1 MADQTALDEVFRFVH
16 VHAARAV
23 TFQPSLKRT
32 QFYILLEPAS
42 PEGRASIAIEIL
54 GSDSRA
60 VARAISDLTLG
71 EEIHGAL
78 MRALEGSAATV
89 ADFLALLPDN
99 IGLDPHFETDLR
111 MLSDTL
117 LFSAYAPTLA
127 PADLDAMRRLY
138 IAYLIIENTMLGTLP
153 SDTAL
158 GALVN
163 QPVVALFEESGVAGK
178 PKIRSV
184 GVADL
189 LVVKQH
195 IKRYETSELA
205 HIENIM
211 PKETRSREHRKL
223 ERFDETITVETE
235 TTTEKEEELTS
246 TERFELEQET
256 SRTIKEDQK
265 YAFDLSVSGQL
276 GPVVEFDTGFEMEIT
291 RSSETQARNA
301 MKYAKD
307 VVQRSLERVK
317 ERVRHERVRRIIR
330 ETEERNLHSFIN
342 ESDESIWGQYQ
353 FLDKVFEAQVFNY
366 GKRQMFDLM
375 IPEPASYLLYLERT
389 SVTKRAELPP
399 APDPLTIA
407 PLNLLFEPLDAHRPE
422 HYTQLAAKYGASGLE
437 TPPPLHR
444 RATIE
449 HTAPAGSA
457 TGGGASEHHA
467 ILVPPNVLEFS
478 IPPGYLPKKAF
489 IYSLVLSDNVAG
501 LQVAFAIATA
511 NEHVILN
518 DDNGYDH
525 LGGNPIDGQIYFV
538 GEQKQFDFSFPD
550 SNLGDVDYSS
560 DSKLHLSI
568 LPVETA
574 NHAFICEVEFVRT
587 QKHLDQWKLRTY
599 DTIRSAYQS
608 RLLEHADEIA
618 RLKAELKAEED
629 SEERKLGTPPSA
641 RRQTI
646 VSELK
651 KHCVAILRQQ
661 WFTDP
666 SPMRVLGADPPTFD
680 FVAAQQMGS
689 LVRFLEHAF
698 EWDQLQYAF
707 YPYFWARMEEWAS
720 RFNKEDPDYEFQQFL
735 QAGYARVVLAVRPG
749 FEAAV
754 SYFVEKGLLWEGRGE
769 PTVSDPLYLSI
780 VEEIRERTDGRL
792 DAIPVGEPWE
802 VRLPTTLILLRP
814 QDATPLLPH
823 WQRAADGAWT
833 WSPANGTEDA

>member
-16 VHAARAV
+16 LHAAHAV
-23 TFQPSLKRT
+23 SFQPSLKRT
-32 QFYILLEPAS
+32 QFNILLEPAS
-42 PEGRASIAIEIL
+42 PDDRVSIAISIL
-54 GSDSRA
+54 GGSSPE

-71 EEIHGAL
+71 EEIHDAL
-78 MRALEGSAATV
+78 IRALEGGEATV
-89 ADFLALLPDN
+89 ADFLGLLPDN
-99 IGLDPHFETDLR
+99 ISLNPHFETDLHI
-111 MLSDTL
+111 LSDTL
-117 LFSAYAPTLA
+117 LLSAYAPTLA
-127 PADLDAMRRLY
+127 PAELDAMRRLY
-138 IAYLIIENTMLGTLP
+138 IAYLVIEATMLGTLP

-158 GALVN
+158 RALVN
-163 QPVVALFEESGVAGK
+163 QPVVPLFDESDLRLIR

-205 HIENIM
+205 HVENIM
-211 PKETRSREHRKL
+211 PKETRSRDHRKL

-235 TTTEKEEELTS
+235 STTEKEEELTS

-265 YAFDLSVSGQL
+265 YAFDLSVSGQM
-276 GPVVEFDTGFEMEIT
+276 GPVVEFDSGFEMEIT
-291 RSSETQARNA
+291 RSDEAQARNA
-301 MKYAKD
+301 MKYSKD

-317 ERVRHERVRRIIR
+317 ERVRHERVRRIIQ

-342 ESDESIWGQYQ
+342 ESDKSIWGQYQ
-353 FLDKVFEAQVFNY
+353 FLDKVYEAQVFNY

-389 SVTKRAELPP
+389 SATKRAELPP

-407 PLNLLFEPLDAHRPE
+407 PLDLKFEHSDADLPT

-444 RATIE
+444 RATIK
-449 HTAPAGSA
+449 HVAPAGTA
-457 TGGGASEHHA
+457 TPGAASERGDVS
-467 ILVPPNVLEFS
+467 VPPTVLEFS
-478 IPPGYLPKKAF
+478 VPDGYRPRTAYV
-489 IYSLVLSDNVAG
+489 YSLALTNNVDR
-501 LQVAFAIATA
+501 LNISFAIATA
-511 NEHVILN
+511 TDNEFMDTTLHRTHV
-518 DDNGYDH
+518 
-525 LGGNPIDGQIYFV
+525 GGNDVEGQLYIV
-538 GEQKQFDFSFPD
+538 GGNNELTFNFSDPHVQYE
-550 SNLGDVDYSS
+550 SE
-560 DSKLHLSI
+560 SKLHLSI
-568 LPVETA
+568 MPFDTA
-574 NHAFICEVEFVRT
+574 NHAIVCEVEFERT
-587 QKHLDQWKLRTY
+587 DNHLDNWKLKTY
-599 DTIRSAYQS
+599 DAIRSAYQS
-608 RLLEHADEIA
+608 RLLEYADEVA
-618 RLKAELKAEED
+618 RAKAELKAEED
-629 SEERKLGTPPSA
+629 SEERKLGAPPSA

-646 VSELK
+646 VTELK
-651 KHCVAILRQQ
+651 KHFVAILRQQ

-666 SPMRVLGADPPTFD
+666 SPMRVVGDNPPTFD

-698 EWDQLQYAF
+698 EWDQIQYAF

-720 RFNKEDPDYEFQQFL
+720 QFNKEDPDYEFQQFL
-735 QAGYARVVLAVRPG
+735 QAGTARVVLAVRPG

-754 SYFVEKGLLWEGRGE
+754 SYFLETGRLWEGRGE
-769 PTVSDPLYLSI
+769 PTVSDPLYWSI
-780 VEEIRERTDGRL
+780 VEEIRARTDGRL

-823 WQRAADGAWT
+823 WQRAEDGAWS
-833 WSPANGTEDA
+833 WSPADGTEDA